1 MEGMTQSTQYQQRPS
16 NIYVVGAQSS
26 GKTTLVSG
34 LEKYFHVHSNINWGA
49 LVVGKP
55 LVLEEVAGQVLM
67 NSGYTG
73 KTVSESKSQALQ
85 LQTLI
90 LETQYEAEDAI
101 KDFWFISD
109 RSGVDA
115 IVYAKLYAGESEVEQ
130 LLGTKKWKEMESALQ
145 NSLIIVCEPVLSW
158 LKEDGLRFMPK
169 DRSARIELVS
179 KIHRLFCD
187 ILNSLGLKY
196 VILPKG
202 VTELDARV
210 RFVIAKWKEMG
221 DIPK

>member
-1 MEGMTQSTQYQQRPS
+1 MDGKFQTSQHQQRPS

-26 GKTTLVSG
+26 GKTTLISG
-34 LEKYFHVHSNINWGA
+34 LEKYFHVYSNVTWGA
-49 LVVGKP
+49 LVVEKP
-55 LVLEEVAGQVLM
+55 FVLEEVARQVLM
-67 NSGYTG
+67 NCGYTG

-90 LETQYEAEDAI
+90 LEMQFEAEDAI

-115 IVYAKLYAGESEVEQ
+115 IVYAKLYTGESEAKQ
-130 LLGTKKWKEMESALQ
+130 LLDSKKWKDMEDALQ

-158 LKEDGLRFMPK
+158 LKEDGLRLMPK
-169 DRSARIELVS
+169 DCSARIELVS
-179 KIHRLFCD
+179 EIHGLFCD
-187 ILNSLGLKY
+187 IPNSLGLKY
-196 VILPKG
+196 VILPKD
-202 VTELDARV
+202 VIDLDARV

-221 DIPK
+221 E